1 MDTTLLVYWYEKR
14 IQFIFM
20 TLNAVINEFMFT
32 LRENEQGWEGYF
44 SLPHKST
51 YFTIKRFFLGLQVMI
66 ILTFYL
72 SIVLSTISQS
82 PK

>member
-32 LRENEQGWEGYF
+32 LCDFKLNSEKMSRVGRVTFHYHINRLT
-44 SLPHKST
+44 LPLKD
-51 YFTIKRFFLGLQVMI
+51 FF
-66 ILTFYL
+66 
-72 SIVLSTISQS
+72 
-82 PK
+82 